1 MPVFHRRRA
10 VLREA
15 LPCENP
21 AHDARAAR
29 PDAAMTTPPALLE
42 EMRAIGD
49 LLQAGQ
55 FRPARERLE
64 RVVVEHPNFVEGLRL
79 LAGTRLAL
87 GETAA
92 AETLLRHALELDPDW
107 PPTLTTLGELL
118 LSAGRV
124 KEAEPLLRR
133 AATRSPA
140 DPRAAWVLA
149 RLYTDSDRPAQALEI
164 VAPFCAGA
172 RLDAALAAQHAGALA
187 ALGRAGEAVA
197 LYGERHARAPDDPA
211 VGQALAIALGAD
223 GRSGEAGQVAER
235 MLKRGARTAAL
246 WLVYARGLLAEGA
259 GSRAEE
265 ALRESVRLD
274 PHLVEA
280 HNSLAQQVWVRSGD
294 LQQATASIDAAL
306 AKYAEDDALWG
317 AKAAILQGGGDAR
330 AAYACLAPRTQR
342 AHASPA
348 LLVRAGLA
356 ALEFDPGVALELA
369 ERALQ
374 NAPEGTSA
382 RTLLVAAQLGVGAAD
397 AALEHCE
404 KLLLAAPDDQYL
416 IALHTT
422 ALRLLGDARYAALC
436 DYRSLVLPLL
446 LTPPA
451 PWTDLASF
459 LGDVR
464 SALNRLHDPD
474 GHALLFQSLRRG
486 TETTED
492 LTRSRD
498 PAIQALFGAFAA
510 PIERY
515 LEHIG
520 RGTDPLRRRN
530 GDGWRFNGSWSVR
543 LRDRGFHMSHV
554 HPRGWISSACY
565 IELPGCMADRR
576 TEEGILS
583 FGQPG
588 IITSPALGPEYAIR
602 PEPGMLVLFPSYCWH
617 GTVPFES
624 PQARLTVAFDSVP
637 AARRG

>member
-1 MPVFHRRRA
+1 MPAFRRRRA

-21 AHDARAAR
+21 AHDARAA
-29 PDAAMTTPPALLE
+29 PAMITPPALLE
-42 EMRAIGD
+42 EMRAVGA

-55 FRPARERLE
+55 FPPARARLE
-64 RVVVEHPNFVEGLRL
+64 RVVAEYPDFVEGLRL

-87 GETAA
+87 GEAA
-92 AETLLRHALELDPDW
+92 GAEALLRHALELDPDW

-118 LSAGRV
+118 LAAGRTE
-124 KEAEPLLRR
+124 EAEPLLQR

-172 RLDAALAAQHAGALA
+172 RLDAALAAQHVGALT
-187 ALGRAGEAVA
+187 ALGRAQEAVA

-211 VGQALAIALGAD
+211 VGQALALALGAD
-223 GRSGEAGQVAER
+223 GRAGEAGQVAER

-246 WLVYARGLLAEGA
+246 WLAYARGLLAEGA
-259 GSRAEE
+259 GLRAEE

-280 HNSLAQQVWVRSGD
+280 HNTLAQQVWVRSGD

-306 AKYAEDDALWG
+306 ARYAEDDALWG

-342 AHASPA
+342 AHAAPA

-356 ALEFDPGVALELA
+356 ALEFDPGVALDLA
-369 ERALQ
+369 ERALRS
-374 NAPEGTSA
+374 APDGTSA
-382 RTLLVAAQLGVGAAD
+382 RTLLVAAQLGVGSAA

-404 KLLLAAPDDQYL
+404 QLLLASPDDQYL
-416 IALHTT
+416 IALYTT

-436 DYRSLVLPLL
+436 DYRSLVLPLML
-446 LTPPA
+446 NPPA
-451 PWTDLASF
+451 PWADLAAF
-459 LGDVR
+459 LADVR
-464 SALNRLHDPD
+464 TALNRLHDPD
-474 GHALLFQSLRRG
+474 GHALLFQSLRGG
-486 TETTED
+486 TETTQD
-492 LTRSRD
+492 LTRSGD

-515 LEHIG
+515 LQHIG

-530 GDGWRFNGSWSVR
+530 GGGWRFNGSWSVR
-543 LRDRGFHMSHV
+543 LRDRGFHTSHV

-565 IELPGCMADRR
+565 VELPGCMTEGR
-576 TEEGILS
+576 TDEGILS

-588 IITSPALGPEYAIR
+588 IITSPPLEPEHAVR

-617 GTVPFES
+617 GTVPFTS
-624 PQARLTVAFDSVP
+624 PQPRLTVAFDSVP
-637 AARRG
+637 AAPRG

>member
-1 MPVFHRRRA
+1 MPAFRRRRA

-21 AHDARAAR
+21 AHDARAA
-29 PDAAMTTPPALLE
+29 PAMITPPALLE
-42 EMRAIGD
+42 EMRAVGA

-55 FRPARERLE
+55 FPPARARLE
-64 RVVVEHPNFVEGLRL
+64 RVVAEYPDFVEGLRL

-87 GETAA
+87 GEAA
-92 AETLLRHALELDPDW
+92 GAEALLRHALELDPDW

-118 LSAGRV
+118 LAAGRTE
-124 KEAEPLLRR
+124 EAEPLLQR

-172 RLDAALAAQHAGALA
+172 RLDAALAAQHVGALT
-187 ALGRAGEAVA
+187 ALGRAQEAVA

-211 VGQALAIALGAD
+211 VGQALALALGAD
-223 GRSGEAGQVAER
+223 GRAGEAGQVAER

-246 WLVYARGLLAEGA
+246 WLAYARGLLAEGA
-259 GSRAEE
+259 GLRAEE

-306 AKYAEDDALWG
+306 ARYAEDDALWG

-342 AHASPA
+342 AHAPPA

-369 ERALQ
+369 ERALRS
-374 NAPEGTSA
+374 APDGTSA
-382 RTLLVAAQLGVGAAD
+382 RTLLVAAQLGVGSAA

-404 KLLLAAPDDQYL
+404 QLLLASPDDQYL
-416 IALHTT
+416 IALYTT

-436 DYRSLVLPLL
+436 DYRSLVLPLML
-446 LTPPA
+446 NPPA
-451 PWTDLASF
+451 PWADLAAF
-459 LGDVR
+459 LADVR
-464 SALNRLHDPD
+464 TALNRLHDPD
-474 GHALLFQSLRRG
+474 GHALLFQSLRGG
-486 TETTED
+486 TETTQD
-492 LTRSRD
+492 LTRSGD

-515 LEHIG
+515 LQHIG

-530 GDGWRFNGSWSVR
+530 GGGWRFNGSWSVR
-543 LRDRGFHMSHV
+543 LRDRGFHTSQV

-565 IELPGCMADRR
+565 VELPGCMTEGR
-576 TEEGILS
+576 TDEGILS

-588 IITSPALGPEYAIR
+588 IITSPPLEPEHAVR

-617 GTVPFES
+617 GTVPFTS
-624 PQARLTVAFDSVP
+624 PQPRLTVAFDSVP
-637 AARRG
+637 AAPRG

>member
-1 MPVFHRRRA
+1 MPAFRRRRA

-21 AHDARAAR
+21 AHDARAA
-29 PDAAMTTPPALLE
+29 PAMITPPALLE
-42 EMRAIGD
+42 EMRAVGA

-55 FRPARERLE
+55 FPPARARLE
-64 RVVVEHPNFVEGLRL
+64 RVVAEYPDFVEGLRL

-87 GETAA
+87 GEAA
-92 AETLLRHALELDPDW
+92 GAEALLRHALELDPDW

-118 LSAGRV
+118 LAAGRTE
-124 KEAEPLLRR
+124 EAEPLLQR

-172 RLDAALAAQHAGALA
+172 RLDAALAAQHVGALT
-187 ALGRAGEAVA
+187 ALGRAQEAVA

-211 VGQALAIALGAD
+211 VGQALALALGAD
-223 GRSGEAGQVAER
+223 GRAGEAGQVAER

-246 WLVYARGLLAEGA
+246 WLAYARGLLAEGA
-259 GSRAEE
+259 GLRAEE

-280 HNSLAQQVWVRSGD
+280 HNTLAQQVWVRSGD

-306 AKYAEDDALWG
+306 ARYAEDDALWG

-342 AHASPA
+342 AHAAPA

-356 ALEFDPGVALELA
+356 ALEFDPGVALDLA
-369 ERALQ
+369 ERALRS
-374 NAPEGTSA
+374 APDGTSA
-382 RTLLVAAQLGVGAAD
+382 RTLLVAAQLGVGSAA

-404 KLLLAAPDDQYL
+404 QLLLASPDDQYL
-416 IALHTT
+416 IALYST

-436 DYRSLVLPLL
+436 DYRSLVLPLML
-446 LTPPA
+446 NPPA
-451 PWTDLASF
+451 PWADLAAF
-459 LGDVR
+459 LADVR
-464 SALNRLHDPD
+464 TALNRLHDPD
-474 GHALLFQSLRRG
+474 GHALLFQSLRGG
-486 TETTED
+486 TETTQD
-492 LTRSRD
+492 LTRSGD

-515 LEHIG
+515 LQHIG

-530 GDGWRFNGSWSVR
+530 GGGWRFNGSWSVR
-543 LRDRGFHMSHV
+543 LRDRGFHTSHV

-565 IELPGCMADRR
+565 VELPGCMTEGR
-576 TEEGILS
+576 TDEGILS

-588 IITSPALGPEYAIR
+588 IITSPPLEPEHAVR

-617 GTVPFES
+617 GTVPFTS
-624 PQARLTVAFDSVP
+624 PQPRLTVAFDSVP
-637 AARRG
+637 AAPRG

>member
-1 MPVFHRRRA
+1 MPAFRRRRA

-21 AHDARAAR
+21 AHDARAA
-29 PDAAMTTPPALLE
+29 PAMITPPALLE
-42 EMRAIGD
+42 EMRAVGA

-55 FRPARERLE
+55 FPPARARLE
-64 RVVVEHPNFVEGLRL
+64 RVVAEYPDFVEGLRL

-87 GETAA
+87 GEAA
-92 AETLLRHALELDPDW
+92 GAEALLRHALELDPDW

-118 LSAGRV
+118 LAAGRTE
-124 KEAEPLLRR
+124 EAEPLLQR

-172 RLDAALAAQHAGALA
+172 RLDAALAAQHVGALT
-187 ALGRAGEAVA
+187 ALGRAQEAVA

-211 VGQALAIALGAD
+211 VGQALALALGAD
-223 GRSGEAGQVAER
+223 GRAGEAGQVAER

-246 WLVYARGLLAEGA
+246 WLAYARGLLAEGA
-259 GSRAEE
+259 GLRAEE

-280 HNSLAQQVWVRSGD
+280 HNTLAQQVWVRSGD

-306 AKYAEDDALWG
+306 ARYAEDDALWG

-342 AHASPA
+342 AHAAPA

-356 ALEFDPGVALELA
+356 ALEFDPGVALDLA
-369 ERALQ
+369 ERALRS
-374 NAPEGTSA
+374 APDGTSA
-382 RTLLVAAQLGVGAAD
+382 RTLLVAAQLGVGSAA

-404 KLLLAAPDDQYL
+404 QLLLASPDDQYL
-416 IALHTT
+416 IALYTT

-436 DYRSLVLPLL
+436 DYRSLVLPLML
-446 LTPPA
+446 NPPA
-451 PWTDLASF
+451 PWADLAAF
-459 LGDVR
+459 LADVR
-464 SALNRLHDPD
+464 TALNRLHDPD
-474 GHALLFQSLRRG
+474 GHALLFQSLRGG
-486 TETTED
+486 TETTQD
-492 LTRSRD
+492 LTRSGD

-515 LEHIG
+515 LQHIG

-530 GDGWRFNGSWSVR
+530 GGGLRFNGSWSVR
-543 LRDRGFHMSHV
+543 LRDRGFHTSHV

-565 IELPGCMADRR
+565 VELPGCMTEGR
-576 TEEGILS
+576 TDEGILS

-588 IITSPALGPEYAIR
+588 IITSPPLEPEHAVR

-617 GTVPFES
+617 GTVPFTS
-624 PQARLTVAFDSVP
+624 PQPRLTVAFDSVP
-637 AARRG
+637 AAPRG

>member
-1 MPVFHRRRA
+1 MPAFRRRRA

-21 AHDARAAR
+21 AHDARAA
-29 PDAAMTTPPALLE
+29 PAMITPPALLE
-42 EMRAIGD
+42 EMRAVGA

-55 FRPARERLE
+55 FPPARARLE
-64 RVVVEHPNFVEGLRL
+64 RVVAEYPDFVEGLRL

-87 GETAA
+87 GEAA
-92 AETLLRHALELDPDW
+92 GAEALLRHALELDPDW

-118 LSAGRV
+118 LAAGRTE
-124 KEAEPLLRR
+124 EAEPLLQR

-172 RLDAALAAQHAGALA
+172 RLDAALAAQHVGALT
-187 ALGRAGEAVA
+187 ALGRAQEAVA

-211 VGQALAIALGAD
+211 VGQALALALGAD
-223 GRSGEAGQVAER
+223 GRAGEAGQVAER

-246 WLVYARGLLAEGA
+246 WLAYARGLLAEGA
-259 GSRAEE
+259 GLRAEE

-280 HNSLAQQVWVRSGD
+280 HNTLAQQVWVRSGD

-306 AKYAEDDALWG
+306 ARYAEDDALWG

-342 AHASPA
+342 AHAAPA

-369 ERALQ
+369 ERALRS
-374 NAPEGTSA
+374 APDGTSA
-382 RTLLVAAQLGVGAAD
+382 RTLLVAAQLGVGSAA

-404 KLLLAAPDDQYL
+404 QLLLASPDDQYL
-416 IALHTT
+416 IALYTT

-436 DYRSLVLPLL
+436 DYRSLVLPLML
-446 LTPPA
+446 NPPA
-451 PWTDLASF
+451 PWADLAAF
-459 LGDVR
+459 LADVR
-464 SALNRLHDPD
+464 TALNRLHDPD
-474 GHALLFQSLRRG
+474 GHALLFQSLRGG
-486 TETTED
+486 TETTQD
-492 LTRSRD
+492 LTRSGD

-515 LEHIG
+515 LQHIG

-530 GDGWRFNGSWSVR
+530 GGGWRFNGSWSVR
-543 LRDRGFHMSHV
+543 LRDRGFHTSHV

-565 IELPGCMADRR
+565 VELPGCMTEGR
-576 TEEGILS
+576 TDEGILS

-588 IITSPALGPEYAIR
+588 IITSPPLEPEHAVR

-617 GTVPFES
+617 GTVPFTS
-624 PQARLTVAFDSVP
+624 PQTRLTVAFDSVP
-637 AARRG
+637 AAARG

>member
-1 MPVFHRRRA
+1 MPAFRRRRA

-21 AHDARAAR
+21 AHDARAA
-29 PDAAMTTPPALLE
+29 PSMITPPALLE
-42 EMRAIGD
+42 EMRAVGA

-55 FRPARERLE
+55 FPPARARLE
-64 RVVVEHPNFVEGLRL
+64 RVVAEYPDFVEGLRL

-87 GETAA
+87 GEAA
-92 AETLLRHALELDPDW
+92 GAEALLRHALELDPDW

-118 LSAGRV
+118 LAAGRTE
-124 KEAEPLLRR
+124 EAEPLLQR

-172 RLDAALAAQHAGALA
+172 RLDAALAAQHVGALT
-187 ALGRAGEAVA
+187 ALGRAQEAVA

-211 VGQALAIALGAD
+211 VGQALALALGAD
-223 GRSGEAGQVAER
+223 GRAGEAGQVAER

-246 WLVYARGLLAEGA
+246 WLAYARGLLAEGA
-259 GSRAEE
+259 GLRAEE

-280 HNSLAQQVWVRSGD
+280 HNTLAQQVWVRSGD

-306 AKYAEDDALWG
+306 ARYAEDDALWG

-342 AHASPA
+342 AHAAPA

-369 ERALQ
+369 ERALRS
-374 NAPEGTSA
+374 APDGTSA
-382 RTLLVAAQLGVGAAD
+382 RTLLVAAQLGVGSAA

-404 KLLLAAPDDQYL
+404 QLLLASPDDQYL
-416 IALHTT
+416 IALYTT

-436 DYRSLVLPLL
+436 DYRSLVLPLML
-446 LTPPA
+446 NPPA
-451 PWTDLASF
+451 PWADLAAF
-459 LGDVR
+459 LADVR
-464 SALNRLHDPD
+464 TALNRLHDPD

-486 TETTED
+486 TETTQD
-492 LTRSRD
+492 LTRSGD

-515 LEHIG
+515 LQHIG

-530 GDGWRFNGSWSVR
+530 GGGWRFNGSWSVR
-543 LRDRGFHMSHV
+543 LRDRGFHTSHV

-565 IELPGCMADRR
+565 VELPGCMTEGR
-576 TEEGILS
+576 TDEGILS

-588 IITSPALGPEYAIR
+588 IITSPPLEPEHAVR

-617 GTVPFES
+617 GTVPFTS
-624 PQARLTVAFDSVP
+624 PQTRLTVAFDSVP
-637 AARRG
+637 AAPRG